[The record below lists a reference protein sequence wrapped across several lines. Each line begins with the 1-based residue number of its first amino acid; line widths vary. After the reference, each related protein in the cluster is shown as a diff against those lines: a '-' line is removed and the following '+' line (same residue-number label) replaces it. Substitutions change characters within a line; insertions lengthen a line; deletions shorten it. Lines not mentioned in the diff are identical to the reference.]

1 MAETSEQS
9 ALGKIMADFAVYL
22 NPDLMKS
29 EYGEAIHAVKF
40 DKGKMEEY
48 LQLLADIHYA
58 WEKTLRYEV
67 FFADFYPESDSI
79 EKFEALN
86 HHIHAYLQDMTILK
100 NKIEVFLNTLK
111 NDIKKTTDNKGE
123 VEAFFKT
130 GTDKNREIFENVSKH
145 RDPHH
150 HKGMRFF
157 DGDLLKAENAYRAK
171 EAFKNPVFDEMLNPE
186 YKPELMQKFED
197 EKKEGFEAAKT
208 RWIGIAGTN
217 GAQTSDYLNE
227 LMGTIR
233 PPMYDFL
240 GIKPVQ
246 EYLDIEKH

>member
-1 MAETSEQS
+1 MDQEKQNGINQ
-9 ALGKIMADFAVYL
+9 LMADFAVYL
-22 NPDLMKS
+22 NPDLMKA
-29 EYGEAIHAVKF
+29 EYSEAIRAVKF
-40 DKGKMEEY
+40 NKEKMEEY

-58 WEKTLRYEV
+58 WQKVLKYEV
-67 FFADFYPESDSI
+67 FFTDFYPESDSI

-111 NDIKKTTDNKGE
+111 NDIRKTADNKGN
-123 VEAFFKT
+123 VDAFFKA
-130 GTDKNREIFENVSKH
+130 GTDKNREIFDNISKH

-171 EAFKNPVFDEMLNPE
+171 EAFQNPAFDEMLNPE
-186 YKPELMQKFED
+186 HKPELMQKFED
-197 EKKEGFEAAKT
+197 EQREGFEAAKT
-208 RWIGIAGTN
+208 RWVGIAETN
-217 GAQTSDYLNE
+217 ATQTSGYLDE
-227 LMGTIR
+227 LMKAIR

-246 EYLDIEKH
+246 EYLGGESP